1 MFIFLFSFFRLKNL
15 QMVRNKQLL
24 DYLLWMFQIF
34 FFFTT
39 YCSARYSVNNR
50 IQRLHNKY
58 FILGNSTFSKKGR
71 MLHALQQNL
80 HSFPSFRRNEFCT
93 EKEIFILFRGSVLSF
108 QKGNFP
114 YFLPFSPMCISHFII
129 WIIPFSPMCISV
141 FYCLT
146 LTESSVCLRQT
157 YTAIFP
163 FQQRSHIFAVHNY
176 SYTHS

>member
-1 MFIFLFSFFRLKNL
+1 
-15 QMVRNKQLL
+15 MVRNKQLL

-80 HSFPSFRRNEFCT
+80 HSFPSFRRNKFCT

-114 YFLPFSPMCISHFII
+114 YFLPFSPMCIS
-129 WIIPFSPMCISV
+129 V

-163 FQQRSHIFAVHNY
+163 FQHRSHIFAVHNY